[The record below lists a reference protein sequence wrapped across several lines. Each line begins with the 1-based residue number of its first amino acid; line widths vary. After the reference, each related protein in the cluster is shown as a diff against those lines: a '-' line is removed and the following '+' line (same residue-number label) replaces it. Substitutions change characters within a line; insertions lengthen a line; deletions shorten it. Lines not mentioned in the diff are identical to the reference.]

1 MTAKMDRRTFLKTTA
16 AAVVAVSMSGML
28 TGCGESEPENAVKIT
43 LGEYEVSMT
52 PKVAI
57 SGSETGGAGAGAEG
71 TYLFVP
77 GVTIRYNGNATIVSV
92 PFKNV
97 FSAKLGAEEAKLKN
111 GNSMI
116 AAVDLP
122 FGKSKTY
129 APQFGFTPDA
139 YKAYKNEG
147 GTLKVTVTLQ
157 GQSAVFSLTHAG
169 SCTVAKV

>member
-16 AAVVAVSMSGML
+16 AAVVAVSVSGML
-28 TGCGESEPENAVKIT
+28 AGCGGSEPENAVKIT

-52 PKVAI
+52 P
-57 SGSETGGAGAGAEG
+57 EG

-77 GVTIRYNGNATIVSV
+77 GVTIRYNGDATIVSV

-129 APQFGFTPDA
+129 APQFSFTPDA

-147 GTLKVTVTLQ
+147 GTFKVMVTLQ